1 MSGELRSA
9 SIDDAQAIAALDA
22 RVNVSP
28 WSADAVRET
37 LQRATGFVLR
47 APGGALAGFVLF
59 AVVVDECEILA
70 IAVDRPY
77 RRAGWASRLL
87 DAALGVAADGGA
99 ECCLLEVRESNAS
112 AQAFYH
118 SAGFA
123 VMGRRRDYYR
133 TTTGRED
140 ALLMSRSIARE
151 NGSCPS

>member
-1 MSGELRSA
+1 MREA
-9 SIDDAQAIAALDA
+9 STDDAPAIAALDA
-22 RVNVSP
+22 RVNASP

-37 LQRATGFVLR
+37 LQRAGGFVFCM
-47 APGGALAGFVLF
+47 PDGALAGFVLF
-59 AVVVDECEILA
+59 TVVADECEILDIA
-70 IAVDRPY
+70 IDPEY
-77 RRAGWASRLL
+77 RRAGRAGRLL
-87 DAALGVAADGGA
+87 EAAQRAAADRGA
-99 ECCLLEVRESNAS
+99 TRCLLEVRESNAS

-123 VMGRRRDYYR
+123 VTGRRRDYYR

>member
-1 MSGELRSA
+1 MREA
-9 SIDDAQAIAALDA
+9 STDDAPAIAALDA
-22 RVNVSP
+22 RVNASP

-37 LQRATGFVLR
+37 LQRAGGFVFCM
-47 APGGALAGFVLF
+47 PDGALAGFVLF
-59 AVVVDECEILA
+59 TVVADECEILDIA
-70 IAVDRPY
+70 IDPEY
-77 RRAGWASRLL
+77 RRAGRASRLL
-87 DAALGVAADGGA
+87 EAAQRAAADRGA
-99 ECCLLEVRESNAS
+99 TRCLLEVRESNAS

-123 VMGRRRDYYR
+123 VTGRRRDYYR

>member
-1 MSGELRSA
+1 MREA
-9 SIDDAQAIAALDA
+9 STDDAPAIAALDA
-22 RVNVSP
+22 RVNASP

-37 LQRATGFVLR
+37 LQRAGGFVLCM
-47 APGGALAGFVLF
+47 PDGALAGFVLF
-59 AVVVDECEILA
+59 TVVADECEILDVA
-70 IAVDRPY
+70 IDPEY
-77 RRAGWASRLL
+77 RRAGRAGRLL
-87 DAALGVAADGGA
+87 EAAQRAAADRGA
-99 ECCLLEVRESNAS
+99 TRCLLEVRESNAS

-123 VMGRRRDYYR
+123 VTGRRRDYYR